1 LLDRFLI
8 VSSDKLQAFSRDM
21 PKEAVAGIV
30 RVFNCDRDALGT
42 DRHNHGA
49 VRILDRA
56 GDPLPPEN
64 PITRAELRH
73 SGLSL
78 INDSAT

>member
-1 LLDRFLI
+1 
-8 VSSDKLQAFSRDM
+8 M
-21 PKEAVAGIV
+21 PKEAVAGVV
-30 RVFNCDRDALGT
+30 RVFNCDRDALGA
-42 DRHNHGA
+42 DRHNLGA

-56 GDPLPPEN
+56 GDPPPPEN

-78 INDSAT
+78 VKRRRDLGANDQAHPRRPLVRR